1 MVFLLA
7 ATKGAIEVT
16 AERTLPAL
24 FHKPRVI
31 CGQPLE
37 RVSELLAVLIS
48 GDRGHRRNPSG
59 GTAGLRAAF
68 HELEL
73 IHEFSIADNRVD
85 GGDGKILMLRGK
97 L

>member
-7 ATKGAIEVT
+7 ATKGAIEAT

-24 FHKPRVI
+24 FHTPRVI

-37 RVSELLAVLIS
+37 RVAELLAILS
-48 GDRGHRRNPSG
+48 SSDRGHRRTPRG
-59 GTAGLRAAF
+59 GTAGLLLAF
-68 HELEL
+68 NELEL
-73 IHEFSIADNRVD
+73 IHEFGIADNRVD
-85 GGDGKILMLRGK
+85 GGNGKILVLRSK